1 VVFAQLGQTDG
12 MVVMVIIVGLIAGL
26 IAGLPIYIYCMRQ
39 CR

>member
-1 VVFAQLGQTDG
+1 